1 MSILEDRETTVV
13 IGGVDVNVVYN
24 YEPRYVDPNYS
35 YGCTDEVIE
44 IQKITFI
51 YGEYVE
57 FELLPLLNKET
68 LDDVE
73 SQLSDQMCDYYANK
87 RDEEFYDS

>member
-13 IGGVDVNVVYN
+13 INGVDVNVVYN
-24 YEPRYVDPNYS
+24 YEPRYINPEYA

-44 IQKITFI
+44 IQTIT
-51 YGEYVE
+51 YGEL
-57 FELLPLLNKET
+57 ELLPLLKKEK

-87 RDEEFYDS
+87 RDEEFYES

>member
-13 IGGVDVNVVYN
+13 LNDVDVNVVYN
-24 YEPRYVDPNYS
+24 YEPRYVNPEYA

-44 IQKITFI
+44 IQSVTFI
-51 YGEYVE
+51 YDQFLK

-73 SQLSDQMCDYYANK
+73 RQLSDQMCDYYASLN
-87 RDEEFYDS
+87 D

>member
-73 SQLSDQMCDYYANK
+73 SQLSDQMCDYYASLN
-87 RDEEFYDS
+87 E

>member
-1 MSILEDRETTVV
+1 MDDIETTVV
-13 IGGVDVNVVYN
+13 LNGVDVNVVYN
-24 YEPRYVDPNYS
+24 YEPRYINPEYA

-44 IQKITFI
+44 IQTIT
-51 YGEYVE
+51 YGEL
-57 FELLPLLNKET
+57 ELLPLLKKEE

-87 RDEEFYDS
+87 RDEEFYES

>member
-1 MSILEDRETTVV
+1 MGMDDIETTVV
-13 IGGVDVNVVYN
+13 LNGVDVNVVYN
-24 YEPRYVDPNYS
+24 YEPRYINPEYA

-44 IQKITFI
+44 IQTIT
-51 YGEYVE
+51 YGEL
-57 FELLPLLNKET
+57 ELLPLLKKEE

-87 RDEEFYDS
+87 RDEEFYES

>member
-44 IQKITFI
+44 IQSII
-51 YGEYVE
+51 YGEL
-57 FELLPLLNKET
+57 ELLPLLNEDT
-68 LDDVE
+68 LADIE
-73 SQLSDQMCDYYANK
+73 IQLSDQMCDYYANK
-87 RDEEFYDS
+87 RDEEFYES

>member
-13 IGGVDVNVVYN
+13 IGGVDVSVIYN
-24 YEPRYVDPNYS
+24 YEPRYVDPNYI

-44 IQKITFI
+44 IQSTT
-51 YGEYVE
+51 YGEL
-57 FELLPLLNKET
+57 ELLPLLNKET

-87 RDEEFYDS
+87 RDEEFYES

>member
-13 IGGVDVNVVYN
+13 IGGVDVTVVYN
-24 YEPRYVDPNYS
+24 YEPRYVDPDYS
-35 YGCTDEVIE
+35 YGCTDDVIE
-44 IQKITFI
+44 IQSVT
-51 YGEYVE
+51 YGEL
-57 FELLPLLNKET
+57 ELLPLLNKET

-87 RDEEFYDS
+87 RYEEFYES

>member
-1 MSILEDRETTVV
+1 MSILEDIKTTVV
-13 IGGVDVNVVYN
+13 IDVDVVYN

-44 IQKITFI
+44 IQSII
-51 YGEYVE
+51 YGEL
-57 FELLPLLNKET
+57 ELLPLLNEDT
-68 LDDVE
+68 LADVE

-87 RDEEFYDS
+87 RDEEFYES

>member
-1 MSILEDRETTVV
+1 MGMDDIETTVV
-13 IGGVDVNVVYN
+13 LNGVDVNVVYN
-24 YEPRYVDPNYS
+24 YEPRYINPEYA

-44 IQKITFI
+44 IQTTT
-51 YGEYVE
+51 YGEL
-57 FELLPLLNKET
+57 ELLPLLKKEE

-87 RDEEFYDS
+87 RDEEFYES